1 MPFPRRKG
9 SLMDYWIEILQ
20 RYLSYSVV
28 RYVLAAIGAMLF
40 IIVILILDRTRR
52 RFRLKRLAARIRTE
66 KQTNH

>member
-52 RFRLKRLAARIRTE
+52 RYRLKRMAARIRAE
-66 KQTNH
+66 KQANH